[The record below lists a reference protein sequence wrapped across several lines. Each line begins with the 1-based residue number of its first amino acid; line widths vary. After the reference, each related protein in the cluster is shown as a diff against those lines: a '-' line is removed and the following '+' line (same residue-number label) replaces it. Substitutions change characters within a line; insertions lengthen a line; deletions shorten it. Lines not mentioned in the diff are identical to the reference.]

1 MRKLMALL
9 LIGISFSAFGQ
20 KFTAGV
26 QAGYVSASYLAGGDQ
41 YINASA
47 ISAYE
52 FGATGSFHLKDHLY
66 LESGLRWIQKGSVK
80 TKTIIAVN
88 GGSTS
93 IKINY
98 LELPLNLDYKFK
110 LNKNVKG
117 FVGAG
122 IYFAAGMSGKE
133 TGQEVTIAGN
143 NAINRNVQFTTSSN
157 YSANYTS
164 VTPID
169 FGTDAFAGVE
179 YKNFD
184 VAVNYSKSSSKVET
198 TSSTKYQHQTFGV
211 SVGYAWNLK

>member
-110 LNKNVKG
+110 LNK
-117 FVGAG
+117 
-122 IYFAAGMSGKE
+122 M
-133 TGQEVTIAGN
+133 
-143 NAINRNVQFTTSSN
+143 
-157 YSANYTS
+157 
-164 VTPID
+164 
-169 FGTDAFAGVE
+169 
-179 YKNFD
+179 
-184 VAVNYSKSSSKVET
+184 
-198 TSSTKYQHQTFGV
+198 
-211 SVGYAWNLK
+211 